1 MGKNVQLSI
10 ENSIINISKTLH
22 NKNISYVE
30 NYLTKRD
37 IDYQNNIGYP
47 IQIYLQLQHDGTI
60 PNMLEKGPDFG
71 KLECKA
77 ASAAIKEDE
86 TFQLSGDLQISG
98 YDGESFSTSNAIKK
112 LNLILFI
119 IDKDTKDI
127 TDIRRLDFNKHR
139 KQLEKDY
146 KLIQSHLRKN
156 LSGNPKGEIL
166 TAKKRGSVYGLFVRA
181 GKIMKVTDSITNMNT
196 TNTNN
201 VTNNVTTN
209 NVTTVTTKKQLTSID
224 QVSDSGTEF
233 AASLMSKLID
243 KCDTD
248 EKMNGLIYKLIEI
261 NNSIDTTC

>member
-30 NYLTKRD
+30 NYLTKRN
-37 IDYQNNIGYP
+37 IYYQNNIGYP

-77 ASAAIKEDE
+77 ASARIKDDE
-86 TFQLSGDLQISG
+86 TFELLGDLQISG
-98 YDGESFSTSNAIKK
+98 HDGKSFSTSNAIKK

-119 IDKDTKDI
+119 IDRDTGNI

-146 KLIQSHLRKN
+146 KLIQSHLSKN
-156 LSGNPKGEIL
+156 LSGNSRGEIL
-166 TAKKRGSVYGLFVRA
+166 AAKKRGPVYGLFVRA
-181 GKIMKVTDSITNMNT
+181 CQIMKFTDPIMNMNT
-196 TNTNN
+196 TN
-201 VTNNVTTN
+201 TNNVTTN

-233 AASLMSKLID
+233 AASLMSKLIE

>member
-1 MGKNVQLSI
+1 MLKNNQLSI

-30 NYLTKRD
+30 NYLTKRN
-37 IDYQNNIGYP
+37 IPYRNNIGYP
-47 IQIYLQLQHDGTI
+47 IQIYLQLQYDGTT

-86 TFQLSGDLQISG
+86 TFQLSGDLQISDH
-98 YDGESFSTSNAIKK
+98 DGKSFSTSNAIKK

-127 TDIRRLDFNKHR
+127 TDIRRLDLNKHR

-146 KLIQSHLRKN
+146 KAIQSHLRKN

-166 TAKKRGSVYGLFVRA
+166 TAKKRGSVGLFVRA
-181 GKIMKVTDSITNMNT
+181 GKIMKVTDSVMNMNT

-201 VTNNVTTN
+201 VTTN
-209 NVTTVTTKKQLTSID
+209 NVTTATTKKQLTSIG
-224 QVSDSGTEF
+224 QVTDPGREF
-233 AASLMSKLID
+233 AASLMLKMIE

-248 EKMNGLIYKLIEI
+248 EKMSDLVYKLIEL